1 MPSDC
6 CLHQVIQLGFQIFED
21 DFSSSCNKCLALQCT
36 EVVVCS
42 TAFFIKVSLF
52 LKIHPPPTPPPHRQK
67 KNVFSGKLLSL
78 IIIVTIS
85 VVHIVHHSVLT

>member
-21 DFSSSCNKCLALQCT
+21 DFSSSCNKCLALQSI

-52 LKIHPPPTPPPHRQK
+52 LKIPPPHRQK

-78 IIIVTIS
+78 IIIVTIT

>member
-21 DFSSSCNKCLALQCT
+21 DFSSSCNKCLALQCI

-52 LKIHPPPTPPPHRQK
+52 LKNPPPPPHRQK